1 MREARL
7 LERIRQREHDP
18 LRRESEDPSR
28 VIDSV
33 QEHLR
38 QILNTRQGNVLI
50 AEEYGTPDFTEFLTE
65 YPQSLRGFERAIR
78 QTIMKYEPRLR
89 AVRVS
94 FLPQEED
101 LLAVKFQI
109 FAKLAEPG
117 TNTSVFF
124 ESLLDSDGKISIR
137 G

>member
-7 LERIRQREHDP
+7 LERIRQREQDP
-18 LRRESEDPSR
+18 LRRESEDPSK

-78 QTIMKYEPRLR
+78 QTIMQYEPRLR
-89 AVRVS
+89 AVRVV
-94 FLPQEED
+94 FTPQEED
-101 LLAVKFQI
+101 RLAVKFQI
-109 FAKLAEPG
+109 FAKLAESG
-117 TNTSVFF
+117 TNTSVLF
-124 ESLLDSDGKISIR
+124 ESILDSDGQISIK